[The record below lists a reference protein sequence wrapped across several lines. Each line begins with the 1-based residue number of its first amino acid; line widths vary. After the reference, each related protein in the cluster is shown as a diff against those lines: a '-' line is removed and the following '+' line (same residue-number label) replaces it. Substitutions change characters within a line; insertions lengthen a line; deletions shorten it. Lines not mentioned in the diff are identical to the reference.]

1 MRYRDLIDDETF
13 SREREALQKELTKTN
28 QRLNET
34 HDRAE
39 KWLELTEQAFHFATN
54 AYAIFMAGDIKTR
67 REVFNTIGTSYVLK
81 DGKLTIEQAEWIVPI
96 SNALESIKKDIK
108 RLEPLKKAPMYEKT
122 SRVEEVYSRWGG

>member
-1 MRYRDLIDDETF
+1 MGRVLW
-13 SREREALQKELTKTN
+13 RELD
-28 QRLNET
+28 
-34 HDRAE
+34 HHSDRAE

-54 AYAIFMAGDIKTR
+54 AYAIFMAGDIKIR

-122 SRVEEVYSRWGG
+122 SRVEEVYSRWGHIVEVVRTAIAKMTPCSYTPIT